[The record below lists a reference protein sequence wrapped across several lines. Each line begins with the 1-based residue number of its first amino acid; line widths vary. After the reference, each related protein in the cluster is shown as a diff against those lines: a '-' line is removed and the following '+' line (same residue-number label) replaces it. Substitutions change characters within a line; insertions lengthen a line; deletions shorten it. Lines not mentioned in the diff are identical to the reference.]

1 MSDTPIRREPPP
13 KLDRDPA
20 AHERRCKIVDG
31 ACLSLGMWLPI
42 IHSKACHHGVTRHRS
57 QYIGSVRS
65 VAVLRM
71 NCVAALASYAL
82 GQQTTDK

>member
-1 MSDTPIRREPPP
+1 MVRQAV
-13 KLDRDPA
+13 LPA
-20 AHERRCKIVDG
+20 QALLP
-31 ACLSLGMWLPI
+31 CLSLGMRLPI

-71 NCVAALASYAL
+71 NCVAALAGDAL
-82 GQQTTDK
+82 GQQTQGWRRVRPVDRPTKSVV